1 MSTCARSQPV
11 PRYGLRALRLA
22 TILAVAIT
30 AAACAR
36 LPSFLTEPPVVI
48 RAIAFDPSRQAYMN
62 ERAREFE
69 RLNEGIKVEVMPQ
82 MSAVRGNV
90 TSALSAFQTGMTPID
105 VVALTDQDFGGL
117 TDFDLLIELSAF
129 IRETTDLQPGD
140 FFPTALPA
148 FQHRGR
154 QMMMPAEMI
163 PMMIFYNRDLF
174 DAAKAQPPGPG
185 WNMQDFAVAARKLSE
200 TQANKQ
206 PAVGFVSDP
215 LSAAW
220 PFVLAHGGRLPDPIG
235 DPTLDALAMPDTA
248 RGLQWFVDLGLKDKV
263 TPLPLSS
270 RNLGLWFNGRA
281 GMVALPM
288 NARNVTPTQG
298 GPNATPTPGPR
309 QGWGFR
315 WDVATIPRDKERAT
329 TMNVV
334 GYGIIRGTKYPNQ
347 AWAFVRHLVK
357 TLPPSGSGN
366 AYVPAMR
373 ALTQSEEYAALY
385 PESGRQAY
393 VDSVQVAYAL
403 PVLPASARV
412 AEGDFTGVFNGD
424 KSASESLQRVRE
436 RLQPLI
442 RKWLEQN
449 PQ

>member
-1 MSTCARSQPV
+1 MLPSSKSRPATSP
-11 PRYGLRALRLA
+11 RALRLA
-22 TILAVAIT
+22 VMFTIVIA

-36 LPSFLTEPPVVI
+36 LPSFLTDPPIVI
-48 RAIAFDPSRQAYMN
+48 RAVAFDASRQAYLT

-69 RLNEGIKVEVMPQ
+69 RLNDGIKIEVMPQ
-82 MSAVRGNV
+82 MGAVRGNV
-90 TSALSAFQTGMTPID
+90 TSALSALQTSTNTID
-105 VVALTDQDFGGL
+105 VVALTDQDFGAL
-117 TDFDLLIELSAF
+117 TDFDVLIELSAF

-140 FFPTALPA
+140 FYPTALPA

-163 PMMIFYNRDLF
+163 PMMVFYNRDLF

-185 WNMQDFAVAARKLSE
+185 WNMQDFAIAAKKLSDQ
-200 TQANKQ
+200 QANKQ
-206 PAVGFVSDP
+206 QVTGFVSDP

-220 PFVLAHGGRLPDPIG
+220 PFVLAHGGRLPDPIS
-235 DPTLDALAMPDTA
+235 DPTLDALANPDTA
-248 RGLQWFVDLGLKDKV
+248 RGLQWFVDLGLREKV
-263 TPLPLSS
+263 TPLPLSN
-270 RNLGLWFNGRA
+270 RNLGLWYTGRA
-281 GMVALPM
+281 GMTALPM
-288 NARNVTPTQG
+288 NSRNVIPIQG

-309 QGWGFR
+309 QAWGFR
-315 WDVATIPRDKERAT
+315 WDVASIPRDKERAT
-329 TMNVV
+329 TMSVV

-347 AWAFVRHLVK
+347 AWAFIRHLVR

-373 ALTQSEEYAALY
+373 SLSLTDEYTALY

-393 VDSVQVAYAL
+393 VDSVQVAYTL
-403 PVLPASARV
+403 PVLPASARIV
-412 AEGDFTGVFNGD
+412 EADFSPVLTGD
-424 KSASESLQRVRE
+424 KSAADALQRLRE
-436 RLQPLI
+436 RLQPII